1 MHISLQH
8 RRSRFSG
15 SEEVTRQRNVIN
27 VLTQRLSFMMSMFGI
42 DDGVLLNDDRNAD
55 GGGSVSEVKISRGN
69 ATSGN
74 ATNTANSVLSP
85 KDSFQ
90 SAVLSAVCVEQQKQ
104 ESRAKNFVVSGL
116 PVGSNDDV
124 KKAIDQLC
132 EKELNMQPCIRS
144 CRQLGRRVEGKVQPI
159 LVSLHTVDEAASVI
173 SKAKQLRNSA
183 DPLVKRQ
190 VYINPDLTKAQSAAA
205 YELRCQ
211 RRKARDRENQR
222 LQIVRT
228 DQHHGSASDSTHSSS
243 RFKNSTVPA
252 GALSAT
258 ASAFF
263 SS

>member
-55 GGGSVSEVKISRGN
+55 GGGSVSEVKISSGN

-74 ATNTANSVLSP
+74 ATNTANSDLSP

-124 KKAIDQLC
+124 KRLSI
-132 EKELNMQPCIRS
+132 S
-144 CRQLGRRVEGKVQPI
+144 SVRRNLICSHAFVRATSLVVEWKGK
-159 LVSLHTVDEAASVI
+159 
-173 SKAKQLRNSA
+173 
-183 DPLVKRQ
+183 
-190 VYINPDLTKAQSAAA
+190 
-205 YELRCQ
+205 
-211 RRKARDRENQR
+211 
-222 LQIVRT
+222 
-228 DQHHGSASDSTHSSS
+228 
-243 RFKNSTVPA
+243 
-252 GALSAT
+252 
-258 ASAFF
+258 F
-263 SS
+263 SQF